1 MRWLLALLFC
11 LTSLPGLARDLACGE
26 AVVEAEQ
33 RYGVP
38 SGLLQAIA
46 LAESGRWDR
55 QSKSTAAWPW
65 TVTSGTDSFF
75 EPDKDAA
82 IATVE
87 RLRRQGRRN
96 IDVGCMQVNLMHHP
110 DAFADLD
117 SAFDPGSN
125 ASYGAKFLSSLREET
140 RSWARAVERYHSAD
154 PDRGR
159 GYRDRVYDRWRS
171 VQVGGSPV
179 IAAKPEAP
187 VVRRPT
193 APATALAARSLFASS
208 TPRWRLTP
216 VRIGQSVWSNRIDA
230 PAVVRGRMN
239 TGAIRPGI
247 GSIART
253 SLFARPPQN
262 GD

>member
-11 LTSLPGLARDLACGE
+11 LTSLPGLARDLACGD

-33 RYGVP
+33 LYGVP

-55 QSKSTAAWPW
+55 QSKATAAWPW
-65 TVTSGTDSFF
+65 TVTSGADSFF
-75 EPDKDAA
+75 APDKDAA

-87 RLRRQGRRN
+87 RLRREGRRN

-154 PDRGR
+154 PERGR

-171 VQVGGSPV
+171 VRTGDSSF
-179 IAAKPEAP
+179 AAAEPRAP
-187 VVRRPT
+187 VVHRPS
-193 APATALAARSLFASS
+193 APAAVSSARSLFTSS

-230 PAVVRGRMN
+230 PSVVRGRAAA
-239 TGAIRPGI
+239 GAIRPGI
-247 GSIART
+247 GSITRS
-253 SLFARPPQN
+253 SLFARLPQN
-262 GD
+262 AD